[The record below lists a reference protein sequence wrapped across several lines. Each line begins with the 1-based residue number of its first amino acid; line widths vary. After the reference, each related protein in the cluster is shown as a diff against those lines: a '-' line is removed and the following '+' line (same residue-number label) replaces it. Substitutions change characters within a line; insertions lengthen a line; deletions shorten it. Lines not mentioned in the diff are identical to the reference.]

1 MVQFAD
7 NVENATT
14 ETTEVAKQTLWLPR
28 IVHIR
33 ADITGLDD
41 ATIHFALLKSNP
53 FVNFQLLLA
62 QGCTAAQ
69 AWLTQFSTLR
79 IDQIYFL
86 YAWSSIPNASARVAR
101 LAGLSLAIAT
111 PGDDYKRWLTTF
123 PMSLHGKLAAWCIE
137 IDMRYDGGETGAM
150 EIVLSRENLRLLEA
164 GSERA
169 EP

>member
-1 MVQFAD
+1 MAQFVD

-14 ETTEVAKQTLWLPR
+14 EAIEATEATQQTLWLPR

-33 ADITGLDD
+33 ADMTGLSD

-53 FVNFQLLLA
+53 FVNYQLLLA
-62 QGCTAAQ
+62 QNCTVTE
-69 AWLTQFSTLR
+69 AWLTPFSSLR

-86 YAWSSIPNASARVAR
+86 YAWSSVHNASPRVAR

-123 PMSLHGKLAAWCIE
+123 PISRHGKLVAWCIE
-137 IDMRYDGGETGAM
+137 IDMRYDGEKTGAM
-150 EIVLSRENLRLLEA
+150 EIVFSEGNMRLLEV
-164 GSERA
+164 G
-169 EP
+169 

>member
-14 ETTEVAKQTLWLPR
+14 ETTGVTQQTLWLPR

-62 QGCTAAQ
+62 QDCTVAVPQ
-69 AWLTQFSTLR
+69 AWLTPFSTLR
-79 IDQIYFL
+79 INQIYFL

-150 EIVLSRENLRLLEA
+150 EIVLSEGNLRVLE
-164 GSERA
+164 
-169 EP
+169 PV